1 VGPLAEMLVGLSV
14 SRLEA
19 TELSDHRYCPAVPI
33 GRLRSRIDWAKVI
46 VGIRLPSPSLLR
58 CRLAPRNM
66 AKRARWHPFLL
77 CIVFPLADYQPIKQN
92 SGSRCVDPAPSAA
105 RIIGGVILRGT
116 PFILAATTKLK
127 LAVVHCHIF

>member
-1 VGPLAEMLVGLSV
+1 MFDRDLMVRTNNRPLEETPDILQRVRVNDA
-14 SRLEA
+14 A
-19 TELSDHRYCPAVPI
+19 
-33 GRLRSRIDWAKVI
+33 
-46 VGIRLPSPSLLR
+46 
-58 CRLAPRNM
+58 
-66 AKRARWHPFLL
+66 HPFLL
-77 CIVFPLADYQPIKQN
+77 CMVFPLTDYPPMKQN